1 MFTKLFTAGI
11 SGIDGTIITIE
22 CSTVKRMPLF
32 EIVGLPDTAVKESKD
47 RIRSAIRCNGYD
59 FPDGEVII
67 NMAPADR
74 KKEGSGYDMPIC
86 VALLQ
91 ASGFIP
97 ENGFNKKSLFLG
109 ELSLGGEFRPVRGVL
124 PRVMAARDAG
134 ITDIYIPS
142 ENTAEASVVDGITVY
157 PAENLKKLVEHLR
170 GNTQIPPA
178 ERKTFNGVIDCENP
192 GILDFSDVLG
202 QEFAKR
208 AIEVAVS
215 GGHNVLL
222 IGPPGS
228 GKSMLAKRI
237 PTILP
242 DMTFEEALE
251 TTKIY
256 SVAGLLSAD
265 SGIIKQRP
273 FRSPHHTMSSVSLA
287 GGGAFPKPGEIS
299 LSHNGVLF
307 LDELPEFNKNVTE
320 TLRQPLEDGNITIS
334 RASGRY
340 IFPSRFMLVC
350 AMNPCKC
357 GYYGSHKKQC
367 TCSESERKRYL
378 SRISGPLLDR
388 IDIQIEVPAID
399 YKEISSSVPSES
411 SADIRKRVVAA
422 RNFMKCRCEET
433 DRKYS
438 DSDKSYPLFKNA
450 DMTPAQIRR
459 YCKMSPEADTLLE
472 AAFEKLQLSGRGH
485 DRILRVA
492 RTIADMSECK
502 IIEKEHIAE
511 AIHFRTLDR
520 PYW

>member
-1 MFTKLFTAGI
+1 MLTKLFTAGI

-22 CSTVKRMPLF
+22 CSTMKRMPLF
-32 EIVGLPDTAVKESKD
+32 DIVGLPDTAVKESKD
-47 RIRSAIRCNGYD
+47 RIRSAIRSNGYE

-74 KKEGSGYDMPIC
+74 KKEGAGYDMPIC

-97 ENGFNKKSLFLG
+97 QTGFNEKSLFLG
-109 ELSLGGEFRPVRGVL
+109 EISLGGEFRPVRGVL
-124 PRVMAARDAG
+124 PRVIAARDAG
-134 ITDIYIPS
+134 ITDVYVPA
-142 ENTAEASVVDGITVY
+142 ENAAEASVADGITVY
-157 PAENLKKLVEHLR
+157 PSDNLRKLVDHLC
-170 GNTQIPPA
+170 GNTKITPA
-178 ERKTFNGVIDCENP
+178 ERAPFISNTLHGEP
-192 GILDFSDVLG
+192 GTNDFSDVMG

-215 GGHNVLL
+215 GGHNILL
-222 IGPPGS
+222 IGPPGT

-251 TTKIY
+251 TSKIY
-256 SVAGLLSAD
+256 SVAGLLSSD

-273 FRSPHHTMSSVSLA
+273 FRAPHHTMSPVSLA
-287 GGGAFPKPGEIS
+287 GGGTIPKPGEIS

-307 LDELPEFNKNVTE
+307 LDELPEFSKNVTE

-357 GYYGSHKKQC
+357 GYYGCHTRQC
-367 TCSESERKRYL
+367 TCSDSDRKKYL

-388 IDIQIEVPAID
+388 IDIQIEVPQII
-399 YKEISSSVPSES
+399 YKEMSSAEPSES
-411 SADIRKRVVAA
+411 SSDIKKRVITA
-422 RNFMKCRCEET
+422 REFMKQRCKET
-433 DRKYS
+433 DKEYNGS
-438 DSDKSYPLFKNA
+438 VISSHLFKNA
-450 DMTPAQIRR
+450 DMTSAQIRR
-459 YCKMSPEADTLLE
+459 YCKMTDEANSLL
-472 AAFEKLQLSGRGH
+472 AAAYEKLQLSGRGH

-492 RTIADMSECK
+492 RTIADMSQST
-502 IIEKEHIAE
+502 IIGKEHIAE
-511 AIHFRTLDR
+511 AIHLRTLDR